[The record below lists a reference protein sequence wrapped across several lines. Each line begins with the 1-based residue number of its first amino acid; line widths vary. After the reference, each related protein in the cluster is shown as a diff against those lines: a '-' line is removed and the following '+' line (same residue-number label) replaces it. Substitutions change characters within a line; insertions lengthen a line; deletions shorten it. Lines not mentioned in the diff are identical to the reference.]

1 MNEIEE
7 WFSGNLDYNQG
18 VIIYGGLPEHSPRT
32 LRQLQKG
39 KSQRNM
45 SQLISE
51 LRRAKNSKIKPSPVK
66 KTVLPTSAQ
75 VVSPEDISV
84 EIQRKVI
91 AQQSAKKEYDGIRM
105 GDLPQELR
113 PKFSRARTLFHE
125 MIELKFAL
133 NDMPDEKR
141 NEALTIMLAIE
152 DRDQERDLLWEE
164 LKHWGKYKK
173 LLPQPEDA
181 LDSLSPHQ
189 LYLKK
194 RSLASSI
201 TKITKRVAEKVVS
214 LEKEKN
220 GHKRLLLQ
228 SAINRSEDTI
238 HKHRVLIN
246 RINKLL

>member
-1 MNEIEE
+1 MNKIEE
-7 WFSGNLDYNQG
+7 WFSGNLDYYQG
-18 VIIYGGLPEHSPRT
+18 VIIYSGLPEHSSRT

-51 LRRAKNSKIKPSPVK
+51 LRKAKNSNIGTLPVK
-66 KTVLPTSAQ
+66 KTIPPT
-75 VVSPEDISV
+75 VSRVKEPEDMSM

-91 AQQSAKKEYDGIRM
+91 SQESAKKEFDGLRM

-113 PKFSRARTLFHE
+113 PKFSRARALFHE
-125 MIELKFAL
+125 MIELKFML
-133 NDMPDEKR
+133 NDLDDDLR
-141 NEALTIMLAIE
+141 DEALGLMLQIE

-164 LKHWGKYKK
+164 LNHWKKFKK
-173 LLPQPEDA
+173 LLPQPNDV
-181 LDSLSPHQ
+181 LDGQTPHQ

-194 RSLASSI
+194 RSATSSI
-201 TKITKRVAEKVVS
+201 TKISNRIQEKVIA
-214 LEKEKN
+214 LEKETN
-220 GHKRLLLQ
+220 GHKRLILK
-228 SAINRSEDTI
+228 SAINRSWETI